1 MGSLCF
7 FLFFS
12 FVINVKF
19 HMDILH
25 SVIACFTLLVD
36 SRSFDTTKW
45 MIFVTNI
52 DVKKKIF
59 LKNSRYMSHNSLDK
73 SEALVAFGAF
83 HWWNSC
89 WQCCLRE
96 TCFMKTLYPL
106 SIWNFRHLIHYSATG
121 VFSTTMWASSL
132 FLTSMCCTM
141 SQRHWIKY
149 FFCLPQSFWHN
160 FLCIKICFLNLTCLH
175 IS

>member
-7 FLFFS
+7 FLFS

-52 DVKKKIF
+52 DVKKIFFSKI
-59 LKNSRYMSHNSLDK
+59 
-73 SEALVAFGAF
+73 AVTCPII
-83 HWWNSC
+83 HWTNQRLWLHSGHFTD
-89 WQCCLRE
+89 E
-96 TCFMKTLYPL
+96 TAAD
-106 SIWNFRHLIHYSATG
+106 S
-121 VFSTTMWASSL
+121 VV
-132 FLTSMCCTM
+132 
-141 SQRHWIKY
+141 
-149 FFCLPQSFWHN
+149 
-160 FLCIKICFLNLTCLH
+160 
-175 IS
+175 

>member
-7 FLFFS
+7 FLFS

-83 HWWNSC
+83 H
-89 WQCCLRE
+89 
-96 TCFMKTLYPL
+96 
-106 SIWNFRHLIHYSATG
+106 
-121 VFSTTMWASSL
+121 
-132 FLTSMCCTM
+132 
-141 SQRHWIKY
+141 
-149 FFCLPQSFWHN
+149 
-160 FLCIKICFLNLTCLH
+160 
-175 IS
+175 